1 MNNKTVIALI
11 SMMIG
16 VLIVLVF
23 CFFFSEDKPD
33 TVFCME
39 SQPEQADGLLFDPV
53 TGHVYKCFEREDGN
67 YQLWLYPDG
76 NLQVVYYIEK
86 DGEKE

>member
-1 MNNKTVIALI
+1 MKNKDVRSLLFFLIGCLFMLALLQLCKD
-11 SMMIG
+11 
-16 VLIVLVF
+16 V
-23 CFFFSEDKPD
+23 KPD
-33 TVFCME
+33 TVLCME
-39 SQPEQADGLLFDPV
+39 SQPEQTDLLLFDPV

-86 DGEKE
+86 DGDSP

>member
-1 MNNKTVIALI
+1 MSKTAISILSFFLGCALI
-11 SMMIG
+11 LSW
-16 VLIVLVF
+16 
-23 CFFFSEDKPD
+23 CFVHKHTEKD
-33 TVFCME
+33 TVFQIE

>member
-11 SMMIG
+11 GMMLG
-16 VLIVLVF
+16 VLIFLMLDF
-23 CFFFSEDKPD
+23 IFSEDKPD

-39 SQPEQADGLLFDPV
+39 SQPEQTDLLLFDPV

-76 NLQVVYYIEK
+76 NLQVVYCIDK